1 MSAPT
6 SIRHDQGFRIV
17 EHHQTPSHSHTID
30 VILVGETYPIIRA
43 TCPTGRW
50 LIMAGPEVA
59 RLVSPEFRFPP
70 TLYADSE
77 RDARTWVELL
87 ANLFTKAAAA

>member
-6 SIRHDQGFRIV
+6 SISHRQGFRLV
-17 EHHQTPSHSHTID
+17 EHEQTPSRSHTID
-30 VILVGETYPIIRA
+30 VILAGETYPIIRA
-43 TCPTGRW
+43 TCPNGRW

-70 TLYADSE
+70 TLYADSDK
-77 RDARTWVELL
+77 DARTWVELL